1 MDMMA
6 ENPLEAAETLAEL
19 FAHDN
24 EVKIFSILLLL
35 NFNDDM
41 YSVLPKCVSRFL

>member
-24 EVKIFSILLLL
+24 EVKHFKEILSSKYYILTMTSAIFRL
-35 NFNDDM
+35 M
-41 YSVLPKCVSRFL
+41 HE